1 MKKKTKEKIIVVIC
15 VIFAVVGIMTV
26 LYISQIGSSGVLKRA
41 DIKVN
46 SEERSD
52 SNEVNTPIK
61 KQYNY
66 WGDYSFES
74 DSLGIF
80 NEFGMH
86 WVQVNSYGEYVDY
99 LQKIKEVY
107 NIDENTMQEK
117 TGIDEG
123 FFEEGKLAFVEYS
136 DNFQNFTSVNLG
148 RKKSES
154 TIISSINVVKSES
167 EIIEDSIKSYL
178 HILTVDKNT
187 SFEEPTVQFD
197 TIQRTNRTETSP
209 HIDIFMGKPIIYLYP
224 ENNINV
230 NVNLLNKDKIICSYP
245 KYTTGW
251 NVFAKPNGDLTDLD
265 TGRNLYALYYESE
278 NVCDFKVEDDGFVV
292 KSDEVAEFLEEKLSI
307 LGLTDREAEEFIVYW
322 LPKLE
327 ANKYNYIRFAT
338 KEEIN
343 NNMPLDIEPNPS
355 TIIRVLMTYKG
366 LEEPIEVEEQNLE
379 KTERN
384 GFVVVEWGGTEIK

>member
-1 MKKKTKEKIIVVIC
+1 
-15 VIFAVVGIMTV
+15 
-26 LYISQIGSSGVLKRA
+26 
-41 DIKVN
+41 
-46 SEERSD
+46 
-52 SNEVNTPIK
+52 
-61 KQYNY
+61 
-66 WGDYSFES
+66 
-74 DSLGIF
+74 
-80 NEFGMH
+80 
-86 WVQVNSYGEYVDY
+86 
-99 LQKIKEVY
+99 
-107 NIDENTMQEK
+107 
-117 TGIDEG
+117 
-123 FFEEGKLAFVEYS
+123 
-136 DNFQNFTSVNLG
+136 
-148 RKKSES
+148 
-154 TIISSINVVKSES
+154 
-167 EIIEDSIKSYL
+167 
-178 HILTVDKNT
+178 
-187 SFEEPTVQFD
+187 
-197 TIQRTNRTETSP
+197 
-209 HIDIFMGKPIIYLYP
+209 MGKPIIYLYP

-292 KSDEVAEFLEEKLSI
+292 KSDEIAEFLEEKLSI